1 MQRTS
6 AHIGWREGK
15 DADGWWCS
23 GCSVSLLFKKK
34 QSKWMGGIVTYM
46 PPIPS
51 AVADGSTPSESQ
63 ANVTGSRAAQNS
75 QELQHIV

>member
-1 MQRTS
+1 MLMGGG
-6 AHIGWREGK
+6 ALG
-15 DADGWWCS
+15 AL
-23 GCSVSLLFKKK
+23 SLFSQKK

-51 AVADGSTPSESQ
+51 AVADGSTPNESQ

>member
-15 DADGWWCS
+15 DADGRWCS
-23 GCSVSLLFKKK
+23 KLCLFKKK